1 MKPKKAYT
9 MTAVGSSSFL
19 LIFTILALVTF
30 AALALSTAVAD
41 NRLSAK
47 TTESTTAYYTAANAA
62 EDTLAAVDDALATAQ
77 AQGGADPYAAIPQ
90 ALPAGCTWDEAHRT
104 IAFTQAISDTQRLRV
119 TLTAN
124 EPTPGQPLYTLNQ
137 WQVETT
143 DTWQPDQGV
152 PVITL
157 N

>member
-47 TTESTTAYYTAANAA
+47 TTESTTAPQLRRQ
-62 EDTLAAVDDALATAQ
+62 DQ
-77 AQGGADPYAAIPQ
+77 QRRRCHSHRAIRDRP
-90 ALPAGCTWDEAHRT
+90 LPRPAG
-104 IAFTQAISDTQRLRV
+104 Q
-119 TLTAN
+119 
-124 EPTPGQPLYTLNQ
+124 
-137 WQVETT
+137 
-143 DTWQPDQGV
+143 
-152 PVITL
+152 
-157 N
+157 